1 MCNKNGLASLLA
13 TNTQT
18 HTKDPL
24 TAQAIGVSSPV
35 DLSVGEQRPR
45 PKKHNTTLSKW
56 AELREECAQYSC
68 FLSCMI
74 QPYSSYLSSYLSS
87 PFDIRRPLR
96 IELCRAPNT
105 NSVISNERRLRTH
118 THKDPLTA
126 LLAIGVSSSAL
137 SGNKKE
143 QRPRPK
149 KRLSS

>member
-1 MCNKNGLASLLA
+1 MRNKNGRASLLA

-18 HTKDPL
+18 HKRSTHSPGNRRL
-24 TAQAIGVSSPV
+24 FPV

-74 QPYSSYLSSYLSS
+74 QPYFSYLSS